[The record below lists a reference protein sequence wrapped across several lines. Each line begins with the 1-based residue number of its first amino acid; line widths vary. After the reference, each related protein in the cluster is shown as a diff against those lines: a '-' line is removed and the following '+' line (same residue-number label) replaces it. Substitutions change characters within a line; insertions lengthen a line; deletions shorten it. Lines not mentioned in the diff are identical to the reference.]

1 MGDGEQMRGNSALVA
16 ELYERFASDVLRV
29 SYFYLG
35 NRQQAED
42 VMQETF
48 IRLMTRNPVLEEGK
62 EKAWLLTVALNLCRD
77 QWRSGWAKRVLLGEK
92 ALEMIPDKEGEIDRR
107 IEKQALMQ
115 AVHTLPPDTREVFLL
130 YYYQGFSI
138 EEIAG
143 MLGTV
148 SGTIAS
154 RLSRGRVKLKQL
166 LTEGEDE
173 R

>member
-1 MGDGEQMRGNSALVA
+1 MGEGNQVRGDSALVA
-16 ELYERFASDVLRV
+16 ELYERYASDVLRV

-48 IRLMTRNPVLEEGK
+48 IRLMTRNPTLEEGR

-92 ALEMIPDKEGEIDRR
+92 ALEMIPDGEGEIDRH

-138 EEIAG
+138 EEIAS

-154 RLSRGRVKLKQL
+154 RLSRGRTKLKQL
-166 LTEGEDE
+166 LTEGDE
-173 R
+173 EQ